1 MVASADRMRALR
13 ERTRRGLR
21 RLTMDVSEAISARL
35 RSAAKRASRLPIA
48 IIGLL
53 FSQLQ
58 FGHRLLRFLPRAP
71 GLRERNSMS
80 VTPIKKQRHANGPKG
95 RICPMPRSSPDSARN
110 PTASVLGK
118 QTKRPS
124 RTRV

>member
-58 FGHRLLRFLPRAP
+58 FGHRLLDY
-71 GLRERNSMS
+71 
-80 VTPIKKQRHANGPKG
+80 
-95 RICPMPRSSPDSARN
+95 C
-110 PTASVLGK
+110 LGCGFAG
-118 QTKRPS
+118 TKLDECNADQKTE
-124 RTRV
+124 TR